1 MIISYG
7 TKNLDL
13 GNVTGITQIIKDTV
27 YHSDTFFVYTETE
40 TYMLAGIKDE
50 AEIIFQTYDINTN
63 VSKIIPQVVL
73 ISFPEQVGEI
83 FHIIGL
89 GDSDEL
95 MLNYEQAGTKP
106 DFIFDNGIEPDW
118 TPASNT
124 IKKVI
129 K

>member
-1 MIISYG
+1 MKY
-7 TKNLDL
+7 
-13 GNVTGITQIIKDTV
+13 KD
-27 YHSDTFFVYTETE
+27 FKKAL
-40 TYMLAGIKDE
+40 MLAGIKDE
-50 AEIIFQTYDINTN
+50 NEIIFQTYDINTN

-73 ISFPEQVGEI
+73 ISFPEPAGEI
-83 FHIIGL
+83 FRIMGL

>member
-1 MIISYG
+1 MKY
-7 TKNLDL
+7 
-13 GNVTGITQIIKDTV
+13 KD
-27 YHSDTFFVYTETE
+27 FKKAL
-40 TYMLAGIKDE
+40 MLAGIKDE
-50 AEIIFQTYDINTN
+50 NEIIFQTYDINTN